1 MERNIKMKKQ
11 WLILLCMIL
20 CVFAFSA
27 GVSAAGLLD
36 TGLSGDTDKVHVIIE
51 NTTFNEEI
59 AAELEETWKDT
70 FWTGTLV
77 DTWVELKDDS
87 TMMSCVEDALIA
99 KGYTTD
105 GIGSSY
111 ISTINGLGEFDGG
124 MLSGWMGT
132 LNDWFTNE
140 GFSAYTVAG
149 GTLQANDEIR
159 ICYTTNLGEDLGSSW
174 SDNSTALKALNC
186 SEGTLS
192 PEFAGDV
199 NEYTLELPAGTES
212 VKITPTAVNKNFQVR
227 NYVGETEYKRTEEIP
242 VDNGTVI
249 TVKCGDP
256 SWPSMN
262 TSSGATEYTVQVKM
276 DRIVFDSDW
285 ASFRNNEVNNGVTSV
300 QTPRTAEETE
310 VLWAKT
316 FSTGWSDTPSPLI
329 LVDDSVVSICGNTL
343 KKIDKATGEVTVTG
357 QLSASYSWGM
367 VPATYSDGLIFC
379 PLGKGTVEAVNAK
392 TLKSVWIYKD
402 ENGGDGYS
410 PITYDNGKI
419 YVGFGYNKEYAFVCL
434 NAETGELI
442 WRATDAKGFYW
453 AGAAIVGDYVV
464 YGSDSGHLYSRDKE
478 SGDLVTDLTV
488 DGSTTIHSSVCYDN
502 GKVYFAINNGKLGM
516 AAIDNETGELSD
528 LEIIDCSAYGTG
540 ATSTPVVYN
549 GMAYLGVGKWGNGHY
564 ICVDLDTKEVKWS
577 VDGSGHAQS
586 SPLLSTAYEEDGYL
600 YLYVTYNNNPGGV
613 EVIKAKAD
621 GSEAVQTTLYDA
633 AGFEQFCIASVICD
647 EDGTIYHKNDSGSIF
662 AIAMKEEVKQQ
673 LAAEAVDKMIDAIG
687 EVTLESKEAVEGA
700 RAAYDALTDEGKELV
715 TKLDTLTAAEA
726 KLAELEKEA
735 ADKAAAKAVDD
746 KIDAIGEV
754 TKDSKSAIEE
764 ARAAYNALTDE
775 QKALVTKADALAAA
789 EKMYVY
795 LTTEIPF
802 TDLEKDGWY
811 LDYVRYAFVNDI
823 MNGMTATTFE
833 PNGTL
838 TRAMYI
844 TMLYRLNGEP
854 EVKAASAY
862 GDVKGDEWY
871 AKAVAW
877 GTENGIVE
885 GYAGKFAP
893 QDSITREQMAAM
905 MYRYAKLNGG
915 DVSASASFDAFKD
928 GSSVSDWAKE
938 EMGWAVASGL
948 MQGHDNGTLEPKC
961 NATRAQAAAV
971 LQRFA
976 EMMAK

>member
-1 MERNIKMKKQ
+1 
-11 WLILLCMIL
+11 MIL

-27 GVSAAGLLD
+27 GVSAAGILD
-36 TGLSGDTDKVHVIIE
+36 TGLSGDPAADKVHVIIE
-51 NTTFNEEI
+51 NTTFDEEF
-59 AAELEETWKDT
+59 AEENDLTWKDS

-77 DTWVELKDDS
+77 DTWVELNDDS
-87 TMMSCVEDALIA
+87 TMMSCVKAALESEGLTA
-99 KGYTTD
+99 EGLD
-105 GIGSSY
+105 SGY
-111 ISTINGLGEFDGG
+111 ISSINGLSAFDGG
-124 MLSGWMGT
+124 GYSGWMGT

-140 GFSAYTVAG
+140 GFSAYTVAD
-149 GTLQANDEIR
+149 GTLADGDEIC
-159 ICYTTNLGEDLGSSW
+159 ICYSITMGEDLGGSW
-174 SDNSTALKALNC
+174 NNNSTALKALE
-186 SEGTLS
+186 SSVGTMS

-516 AAIDNETGELSD
+516 AAIDNETGKLSD

-586 SPLLSTAYEEDGYL
+586 SPLLSNAYEDDGYL

-613 EVIKAKAD
+613 EVIKAKTD

-633 AGFEQFCIASVICD
+633 AGFEQYCIASVICD
-647 EDGTIYHKNDSGSIF
+647 EDGTLYHKNDSGSIF

-673 LAAEAVDKMIDAIG
+673 LAAEAVDKQIDAIG
-687 EVTLESKEAVEGA
+687 EVTLESKEAIEGA
-700 RAAYDALTDEGKELV
+700 RAAYDALTDEEKALV
-715 TKLDTLTAAEA
+715 TKADTLTAAEA
-726 KLAELEKEA
+726 KLAELEKAA

-746 KIDAIGEV
+746 KIAAIGEV
-754 TKDSKSAIEE
+754 TKDSKDAIEG
-764 ARAAYNALTDE
+764 ARAAYNALTDD
-775 QKALVTKADALAAA
+775 QKALVEKADDLVSA
-789 EKMYVY
+789 EEAYAY
-795 LTTEIPF
+795 ITAEIPF
-802 TDLEKDGWY
+802 TDLKDGGWY
-811 LDYVRYAFVNDI
+811 LDAVRFVYLNGI
-823 MNGMTATTFE
+823 MNGMTETTVE
-833 PNGTL
+833 PDSEL

-854 EVKAASAY
+854 EVNAASSY
-862 GDVKGDEWY
+862 DDVKGNEWF

-877 GTENGIVE
+877 GTEKGIVQ

-905 MYRYAKLNGG
+905 MYRYAKFTGS
-915 DVSASASFDAFKD
+915 DVTASASLDAFSD
-928 GSSVSDWAKE
+928 GSSVSDWAKK
-938 EMGWAVASGL
+938 EMSWAVASGL
-948 MQGHDNGTLEPKC
+948 MQGHDNGTLEPKG
-961 NATRAQAAAV
+961 NATRAQAGV
-971 LQRFA
+971 VMQRFVK
-976 EMMAK
+976 MTAK